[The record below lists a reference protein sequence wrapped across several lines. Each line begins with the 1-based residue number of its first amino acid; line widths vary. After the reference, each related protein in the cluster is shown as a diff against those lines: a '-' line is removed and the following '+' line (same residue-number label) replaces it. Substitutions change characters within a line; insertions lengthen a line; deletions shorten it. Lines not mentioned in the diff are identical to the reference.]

1 MNTETQR
8 HSVSRYRQIKNL
20 LVSVSLC
27 LCVHILPTAL
37 LAQTQSVSGRLVI
50 DEPDGKTGGL
60 PYASVT
66 VINARDSS
74 LVKGATSDA
83 NGYFNISY
91 TRNPNNSY
99 LLKTSYLGYTPD
111 YRLLNPQE
119 TNVRTGTIKLREAD
133 IELGE
138 VVVTA
143 ELREVEQ
150 LGDTTVINASVY
162 KTKQGAYLEDL
173 VKRIP
178 GLEYDSKE
186 QTLTYNG
193 LTIEEI
199 NVNGEPFLGDNIVMA
214 LENLP
219 VEVIDKI
226 KVYNKKTELEKIT
239 GVSSAEDNY
248 VLDVQTKQEF
258 NGTLN
263 ASARAGYGNNR
274 KRDLGLQA
282 NYFKNG
288 GDNLSVF
295 AQSGNR
301 DMRTRY
307 KDNRNDNA
315 AANFTKKVGKDLIF
329 NGHVNYHENKSG
341 NESTS
346 YNEQYLTT
354 GNKYNYSAGE
364 NVNTGRMFNSMLN
377 TRWQINEKT
386 YLNVSGNFYL
396 TRNNNTNI
404 NRQATFSGNPE
415 LDITDP
421 FNDTFNTVPDDLR
434 INDIS
439 KHGLSAN
446 DQHRYSFNASFTRK
460 FNEKGTSI
468 SFTGQYEDA
477 DRENENF
484 TISSTTYYLLEN
496 SAGNDSVLYR
506 NQYRFSPNRDHRS
519 GLGVMFTHPFTKQTR
534 LQLSYN
540 LNYTKQQDDAN
551 TYDLSGFMEE
561 TTELPGYLPPGY
573 ETGYTDSLSNR
584 SRSRT
589 LAHAITLRMNYSTT
603 VWNIITGVTVSPER
617 RSIDQKTGLLRAD
630 TTTNTVGFRP
640 TTMIGWKKGKSL
652 LRLSYQG
659 NTRQPSLYNLLSLT
673 DNSDPLNI
681 RRGNPD
687 LKPAYNQ
694 NVRFEAQNTDKGLFA
709 TLNWNNEIN
718 SQTQATTYNLL
729 TGGRETYPVNINGNW
744 STNGTL
750 RYQKRIKEFRIS
762 TKGTAGYTES
772 VSLINEGQSEE
783 PDRSK
788 THNTTFNHDLQLS
801 YQPKWGGINLRGD
814 WRFQHSSNSLRQTDN
829 YTRSYSMGIDAFA
842 DLPGDIQLE
851 TDAVY
856 SFRNGTN
863 IRKGEDDQVVW
874 NAGITW
880 QFLKKKELELS
891 AQWTDILSQRKNF
904 SRSTTASGFYEQH
917 SQQIGSYF
925 IFSLKYRFNRSL
937 K

>member
-1 MNTETQR
+1 MNKEITR
-8 HSVSRYRQIKNL
+8 CIKIIL
-20 LVSVSLC
+20 LWIYL
-27 LCVHILPTAL
+27 LLPTAL

-50 DEPDGKTGGL
+50 DETDGKTNGL
-60 PYASVT
+60 PYASV
-66 VINARDSS
+66 VIINALDSAF
-74 LVKGATSDA
+74 VKGSTTDA
-83 NGYFNISY
+83 NGYFSINY
-91 TRNPNNSY
+91 PTKQANNY
-99 LLKTSYLGYTPD
+99 LLKASYLGYAPD
-111 YRLLNPQE
+111 FRPLNPKE
-119 TNVRTGTIKLREAD
+119 VHIKTGTIKLKEAD

-143 ELREVEQ
+143 KLRELEQ
-150 LGDTTVINASVY
+150 VGDTTVINANVY
-162 KTKQGAYLEDL
+162 KTPQGSYLEDL

-186 QTLTYNG
+186 ETLTYNG

-199 NVNGEPFLGDNIVMA
+199 NVNGESFLGDDIVMA

-219 VEVIDKI
+219 AEVIDKI
-226 KVYNKKTELEKIT
+226 KVYNKKTELEKAT
-239 GVSSAEDNY
+239 GVSTGEDNY
-248 VLDVQTKQEF
+248 VLDLQTKKEF

-263 ASARAGYGNNR
+263 TSTKAGYGNNR
-274 KRDLGLQA
+274 KKDLELQG

-295 AQSGNR
+295 ARSGNR
-301 DMRTRY
+301 NMRTRY
-307 KDNRNDNA
+307 KDNRQDNA
-315 AANFTKKVGKDLIF
+315 VTNFTKKVGKDLTF
-329 NGHVNYHENKSG
+329 SGHASYNRDKSG
-341 NESTS
+341 NENTS

-364 NVNTGRMFNSMLN
+364 SAGTSRRFNSMLG
-377 TRWQINEKT
+377 TRWKINEKT
-386 YLNVSGNFYL
+386 FFNISGNFSL
-396 TRNNNTNI
+396 TRGDNTNV
-404 NRQATFSGNPE
+404 NRQATFSANPG

-421 FNDTFNTVPDDLR
+421 FNDKFNTVTDDIR

-439 KHGLSAN
+439 KHTLSGN
-446 DQHRYSFNASFTRK
+446 DQYRYAFNAGITRK
-460 FNEKGTSI
+460 LNEKGTNI
-468 SFTGQYEDA
+468 SLTGQYEDA
-477 DRENENF
+477 KRENENF

-496 SAGNDSVLYR
+496 AAGNDSVLYR
-506 NQYRFSPNRDHRS
+506 NQYRFSPNRNHRS
-519 GLGVMFTHPFTKQTR
+519 GLGVMLTHPFTKQTR

-540 LNYTKQQDDAN
+540 LNYSKQQDNAN
-551 TYDLSGFMEE
+551 TYDLSGFMKEAAE
-561 TTELPGYLPPGY
+561 FPGYLPPDY
-573 ETGYTDSLSNR
+573 ESGYTDSLSNR

-589 LAHAITLRMNYSTT
+589 LTQDITLRMNYSTDM
-603 VWNIITGVTVSPER
+603 WNIITGVTVSPER
-617 RSIDQKTGLLRAD
+617 RSIDQKTGLLKAD

-640 TTMIGWKKGKSL
+640 MSMLTWKKGKSL
-652 LRLSYQG
+652 VRLSYQG
-659 NTRQPSLYNLLSLT
+659 NTRQPSLSSLLSLT

-687 LKPAYNQ
+687 LKPTYSQ
-694 NVRFEAQNTDKGLFA
+694 NIRFEAQNTDKGLFA

-762 TKGTAGYTES
+762 TRGGATYRES
-772 VSLINEGQSEE
+772 VSLINEGKSET

-788 THNTTFNHDLQLS
+788 THNTSLNHDLQLS
-801 YQPKWGGINLRGD
+801 YQPKWGGFDLRGD

-829 YTRSYSMGIDAFA
+829 YTRNYSVGFDGYV
-842 DLPGDIQLE
+842 DLPGDIEIQ
-851 TDAVY
+851 TDASY

-863 IRKGEDDQVVW
+863 IKKGEDDQVVW
-874 NAGITW
+874 NAGISW
-880 QFLKKKELELS
+880 RFLKKKQLELS
-891 AQWTDILSQRKNF
+891 AYWNDILSQKKNF

-925 IFSLKYRFNRSL
+925 IFSIRYRLNKAL
-937 K
+937 